1 MRYWLNFLIRTLT
14 AGFTLV
20 VVGHGLIWAQGMMG
34 RGDHMMGGR
43 HMREMMQRMMGDML
57 PPPMDPAFLPD
68 PNSEGARLLQQYC
81 AQCHNLPGPG
91 LHTAAEWPAVV
102 NRMNRR
108 MRMMGRHGMMMMERV
123 ESPSRQENVV
133 ILDYLQAHAQ
143 QPLTARLSPALES
156 KAGQAFRAS
165 CAQCHAL
172 PDPGQHSSW
181 EWPAVVERMKGYIT
195 AMGKVVPNESELTA
209 ITGFLQ
215 RHAGTEGIEP
225 REQERP

>member
-1 MRYWLNFLIRTLT
+1 MP
-14 AGFTLV
+14 AFTLLV
-20 VVGHGLIWAQGMMG
+20 VAQGMSFAQGMMG
-34 RGDHMMGGR
+34 RDDHMMGGR

-57 PPPMDPAFLPD
+57 PPSMDPAFLPD
-68 PNSEGARLLQQYC
+68 PDSEGARLLQQYC

-108 MRMMGRHGMMMMERV
+108 MRMMGRHGMMMMGRV
-123 ESPSRQENVV
+123 EAPSRQENVV

-156 KAGQAFRAS
+156 KAGQAFRAT

-172 PDPGQHSSW
+172 PDPGQHSSG
-181 EWPAVVERMKGYIT
+181 EWPAVVERMKGYMT
-195 AMGKVVPNESELTA
+195 AMGKVVPDESELTA

-215 RHAGTEGIEP
+215 RHGGTEKLKPGSQEP
-225 REQERP
+225 E

>member
-1 MRYWLNFLIRTLT
+1 
-14 AGFTLV
+14 
-20 VVGHGLIWAQGMMG
+20 MMG

-57 PPPMDPAFLPD
+57 PPPMDPAVLPD